1 MDFLS
6 KPEREFLKWLREQE
20 KPVSI
25 KDIKHAPSYSE
36 RRLNQLEKIK
46 MIYTPNTGYYD
57 EKLKTYAITDQ
68 GLAALET
75 SKRALDSDRRSKIA
89 LVVSIIAVVISL
101 AAFVRSFFV

>member
-20 KPVSI
+20 NPVSI
-25 KDIKHAPSYSE
+25 EDIKHAPSYSE
-36 RRLNQLEKIK
+36 RRLNQLERIK

-68 GLAALET
+68 GLSALET
-75 SKRALDSDRRSKIA
+75 SKITLDSVRCSKIA
-89 LVVSIIAVVISL
+89 LVVSVIAVVISL

>member
-6 KPEREFLKWLREQE
+6 KPEREFLKWLRGQE
-20 KPVSI
+20 NPVSI
-25 KDIKHAPSYSE
+25 EDIKHAPSYSE

-89 LVVSIIAVVISL
+89 LVVSIIAVVISF
-101 AAFVRSFFV
+101 AAFILNFFV